1 MQYNG
6 LKMGNN
12 ADQSSLFTAE
22 NERARRKL
30 KELLQTPDEI
40 VEVFKCLIF
49 SKDDNQS
56 LFDGSTKEMVSSA
69 KHANYFRILFLTFA
83 PHKIAVYI
91 WLRLYIWVCIKHGM
105 SIPLEKR
112 NSSY

>member
-22 NERARRKL
+22 KKKAKRKL

-40 VEVFKCLIF
+40 VEVLKGLIF
-49 SKDDNQS
+49 AKDDKQS
-56 LFDGSTKEMVSSA
+56 LFDGSTKEMVSST
-69 KHANYFRILFLTFA
+69 KHANFF
-83 PHKIAVYI
+83 
-91 WLRLYIWVCIKHGM
+91 
-105 SIPLEKR
+105 
-112 NSSY
+112 